1 MRRPFMTDADM
12 LRSLRGQQ
20 YVVLRP
26 VADVETFYD
35 EEQRSLRNRARE
47 ALPRPDTGHVT
58 LRGFH
63 EPERVQL
70 LRDALAEWAR
80 GQTPIDLRVVA
91 VDVFP
96 PPFQIVIARAERT
109 PSLVSAYASLT
120 EVLDAG
126 DFRRSANSRLRSG
139 CFTSPFCT
147 PAHSPNSGG
156 RRCVPRP
163 TRPRIGARRMD
174 HIR

>member
-1 MRRPFMTDADM
+1 M
-12 LRSLRGQQ
+12 
-20 YVVLRP
+20 
-26 VADVETFYD
+26 
-35 EEQRSLRNRARE
+35 
-47 ALPRPDTGHVT
+47 
-58 LRGFH
+58 
-63 EPERVQL
+63 QL

-126 DFRRSANSRLRSG
+126 DFRRVGELPLEEWVFHLSLLYAGALPELGWQALCAEAPRDLASVPAEWITSAEYVWYDDDGEHIEVL
-139 CFTSPFCT
+139 PL
-147 PAHSPNSGG
+147 GG
-156 RRCVPRP
+156 DRR
-163 TRPRIGARRMD
+163 
-174 HIR
+174 